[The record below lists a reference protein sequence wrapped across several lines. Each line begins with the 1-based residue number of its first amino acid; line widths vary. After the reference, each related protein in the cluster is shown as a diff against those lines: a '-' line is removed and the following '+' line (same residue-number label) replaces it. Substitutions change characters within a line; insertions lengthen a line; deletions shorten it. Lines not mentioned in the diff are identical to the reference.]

1 MTRPS
6 SSNDADDPSAA
17 ALNWLIAL
25 QEEPDSA
32 ALKARFDAWLAE
44 SPRHREAWGEAR
56 KVWSLVGS
64 TTPVHVDAPAAA
76 AATAVRMPGR
86 RRLIPVLGAAALA
99 LAASLMIVVLPG
111 LTMRLSADVVT
122 ATGETRRMT
131 LADGS
136 TLHLGAGSAVNIAY
150 SDRARRVRLLA
161 GTVFVEVTPDPGRPF
176 GVVANGLESTALG
189 TAYEVRSVEGGT
201 AVAVAHGT
209 VSAEYPPTALSMR
222 LGAGEWVRVDRDG
235 AVIARG
241 ASSTER
247 VAAWRDGRLAVSD
260 WAVSDVVGAL
270 GPYFHGAILV
280 LDEAL
285 FARRVT
291 GVYDLSDPV
300 GALRAAVYPHGAAVR
315 RITPWLLVVSA
326 R

>member
-6 SSNDADDPSAA
+6 SSNDAGDPSAA

-25 QEEPDSA
+25 QEEPHQPE
-32 ALKARFDAWLAE
+32 LKARFDAWLAE
-44 SPRHREAWGEAR
+44 SPQHREAWNEAR
-56 KVWSLVGS
+56 KVWSLVGRA
-64 TTPVHVDAPAAA
+64 TPVHVDAPATA
-76 AATAVRMPGR
+76 AATSGRMAGR
-86 RRLIPVLGAAALA
+86 RRLRPALGAAALA
-99 LAASLMIVVLPG
+99 ASLLIALLPG
-111 LTMRLSADVVT
+111 LPMRLAADAVT

-136 TLHLGAGSAVNIAY
+136 TLHLGAGSAVDIAY
-150 SDRARRVRLLA
+150 SDHARRVRLLA
-161 GTVFVEVTPDPGRPF
+161 GTIFVEVKPDPGRPF

-189 TAYEVRSVEGGT
+189 TAYEVRSLRGGT

-222 LGAGEWVRVDRDG
+222 LRAGEWVRVGRDG
-235 AVIARG
+235 VVTGRG
-241 ASSTER
+241 VSSAER

-270 GPYFHGAILV
+270 RPYFHGAILV
-280 LDEAL
+280 LDDAL
-285 FARRVT
+285 SARRVT

-300 GALRAAVYPHGAAVR
+300 GALRAAVYPHDASVR
-315 RITPWLLVVSA
+315 RITPWVLVVSA